1 MSLVTRQLALAA
13 AALLLLAACAH
24 AQSTRRGRSYAQT
37 LLRDVL
43 RRHPQIK
50 QAEIAAMSGDGCV
63 TVAAS
68 DVGDIGDKCDGK
80 EREVMQ
86 SGEPD
91 IEDPSIVDPVYI
103 ISEALHDAS
112 GAVVGI
118 IITDVFPE
126 RGRGRNAAV
135 ARARALRREIE
146 SRIQSAAQLTAGAPA
161 AAANVRPRQ

>member
-1 MSLVTRQLALAA
+1 MRMSVVMKGLALVVAA
-13 AALLLLAACAH
+13 TLSFAAGAH
-24 AQSTRRGRSYAQT
+24 AQTRRGGSFAQT
-37 LLRDVL
+37 LLRDVV

-68 DVGDIGDKCDGK
+68 DAGDIGDKCDGK
-80 EREVMQ
+80 ERNVMR

-91 IEDPSIVDPVYI
+91 IEDPSVVDPVYI

-118 IITDVFPE
+118 IITDVVPE
-126 RGRGRNAAV
+126 RGRGRDGAL
-135 ARARALRREIE
+135 ARARALRRDIE
-146 SRIQSAAQLTAGAPA
+146 SRIRSAAQLTAGTPA
-161 AAANVRPRQ
+161 ARARRG